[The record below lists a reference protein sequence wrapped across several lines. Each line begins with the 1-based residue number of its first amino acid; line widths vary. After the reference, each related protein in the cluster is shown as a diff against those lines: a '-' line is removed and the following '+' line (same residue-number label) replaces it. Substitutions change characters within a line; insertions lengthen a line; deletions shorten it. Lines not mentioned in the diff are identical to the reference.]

1 MEAAVL
7 AYLEETRRQGIP
19 VNRASLVS
27 FAMKA
32 KSIAL
37 ESDALTAEA
46 RSRLKSFIGG
56 RKWVRGFLDR
66 NDLKSVIVQGEVPVT
81 VMPKVETPNRRE
93 VDHDSKPTIARPPRD
108 KPQESSPRES
118 A

>member
-1 MEAAVL
+1 ML
-7 AYLEETRRQGIP
+7 AYMEETRRQGIP

-37 ESDALTAEA
+37 ESEALTTEA

-56 RKWVRGFLDR
+56 RKWIRGFLER

-81 VMPKVETPNRRE
+81 VIPKVETLSSRE
-93 VDHDSKPTIARPPRD
+93 VDQDSKPTITKPPRD
-108 KPQESSPRES
+108 KPQECSPRES

>member
-1 MEAAVL
+1 ML

-19 VNRASLVS
+19 VNRASLVN

-37 ESDALTAEA
+37 ESEALTAEA

-56 RKWVRGFLDR
+56 RKWVRGFLER
-66 NDLKSVIVQGEVPVT
+66 NDLKRVIVQGEVPVT
-81 VMPKVETPNRRE
+81 VIPKVETPSRRE
-93 VDHDSKPTIARPPRD
+93 VDEDSKPIIA
-108 KPQESSPRES
+108 KPPRES